1 MEVTDIR
8 RWGESCREDRLLP
21 FLLHLTSL
29 PCLQSLHL
37 TKVHL
42 SRLPAAALVQAV
54 LATPTVELDPLS
66 NSLTTYQASLLLA
79 SLSSSSSKKVNDPK
93 LSHLTLRNCSL
104 TAVCPHLMASLANL
118 SSFTALWVEFSPAQL
133 EVMVASLAN
142 PSSKLRSLTLPDYY
156 CAGLAT
162 RFGLFFPPKN
172 SPTFRFSPPGHFSQ
186 RPFPLPWLPL
196 SLSPMDAMCQISC
209 GN

>member
-21 FLLHLTSL
+21 FLLHLASL

-79 SLSSSSSKKVNDPK
+79 SLSSSSDCRSKNDSK

-133 EVMVASLAN
+133 EVMVTSLAN

-162 RFGLFFPPKN
+162 RFGLFSQKN
-172 SPTFRFSPPGHFSQ
+172 STTF
-186 RPFPLPWLPL
+186 
-196 SLSPMDAMCQISC
+196 
-209 GN
+209 

>member
-1 MEVTDIR
+1 MTDIR
-8 RWGESCREDRLLP
+8 RWGEACREDRLLP
-21 FLLHLTSL
+21 FLTHLTSL
-29 PCLQSLHL
+29 PCLSSLHL

-54 LATPTVELDPLS
+54 LATPSVQLDPLS

-79 SLSSSSSKKVNDPK
+79 SLSSSKTGSPG

-104 TAVCPHLMASLANL
+104 TAVCPHLMVSLANL

-133 EVMVASLAN
+133 EVMVTSLAN

-162 RFGLFFPPKN
+162 RFGLFLQKD